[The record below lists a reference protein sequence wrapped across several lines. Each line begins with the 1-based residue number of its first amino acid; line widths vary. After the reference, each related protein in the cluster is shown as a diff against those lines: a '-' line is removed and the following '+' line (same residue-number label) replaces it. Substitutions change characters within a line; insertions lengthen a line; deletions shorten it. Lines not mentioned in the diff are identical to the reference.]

1 MTTQVQLYHDT
12 TNVGQLFAEAQAS
25 KIKGQND
32 RILFIVKNYGQKGI
46 TSSEIRAKYH
56 SLYGDIR
63 RTSIA
68 RGVNYWIKQG
78 VIYRNGELRQGI
90 GQGDNMQFVIFAK

>member
-1 MTTQVQLYHDT
+1 MTTQVKIYHDT
-12 TNVGQLFAEAQAS
+12 TNVGQLFAEAQAP

-32 RILFIVKNYGQKGI
+32 RILFIVKNYGKKGI
-46 TSSEIRAKYH
+46 TSSEIRKYYYN
-56 SLYGDIR
+56 LYGDIR

-78 VIYRNGELRQGI
+78 AIYRNGELRQGI
-90 GQGDNMQFVIFAK
+90 GEGDNMQFVMFAK